1 MRVLVTGA
9 GGFIGSRL
17 VRAVEPSHEVFALVR
32 RTSAL
37 ADHGARVEWIEHD
50 LLMPPAAGMLP
61 GEIDAVIHLA
71 QSDRYRDFPG
81 GAPDVF
87 AVNVR
92 ATFEL
97 LEYALAAGAS
107 RFVFASTGGVYGYNY
122 DRVLETH
129 PVSPLNFYLSSKY
142 AAELMI
148 ANYRALLDTVVVRPF
163 FVYGPGQ
170 SRMLVPTLVEKVTT
184 GTPVQIDGNPG
195 LTINPIYVDDAVAA
209 IAGALSSRG
218 SGLFNLAGD
227 ESVTITALVDLIGE
241 LSGVEPIVEH
251 RDNDPGGDLLGDNRR
266 MKEVLGVTPQTSLR
280 NGLSLV
286 IGSHRDAAGRA

>member
-1 MRVLVTGA
+1 
-9 GGFIGSRL
+9 
-17 VRAVEPSHEVFALVR
+17 
-32 RTSAL
+32 
-37 ADHGARVEWIEHD
+37 
-50 LLMPPAAGMLP
+50 
-61 GEIDAVIHLA
+61 
-71 QSDRYRDFPG
+71 
-81 GAPDVF
+81 
-87 AVNVR
+87 
-92 ATFEL
+92 
-97 LEYALAAGAS
+97 
-107 RFVFASTGGVYGYNY
+107 VYGYNY

-286 IGSHRDAAGRA
+286 IGSHREAAGRA